1 MTACGG
7 VISHQMKG
15 PPAKTVDSVA
25 TSCHSHIRD
34 SSVSV
39 KGKHPHAAFLRVSV
53 GCLRVIFSNS
63 NKPEPGPWLWVPAS
77 PKFPSMSWHPRP
89 APSIPASRSSFK
101 QRLLKLPVGSFRC
114 LPPAMASCFAEN
126 VISIHAQRRTSSL
139 TPPQAHELSS
149 WISVPG
155 ILGGKLSDWPD
166 DACTGA
172 NPPHPS

>member
-15 PPAKTVDSVA
+15 PPAKTVVDSVA
-25 TSCHSHIRD
+25 ASCHSHIRG

-39 KGKHPHAAFLRVSV
+39 KGKHPYAAFLRVSV
-53 GCLRVIFSNS
+53 GCLRVIFFFQF
-63 NKPEPGPWLWVPAS
+63 KQPEPGPWLWAPAS

-101 QRLLKLPVGSFRC
+101 QRLLKLLVGNFRC
-114 LPPAMASCFAEN
+114 LPPAMASRFAEN

-139 TPPQAHELSS
+139 TPSLTPPQAHELSS
-149 WISVPG
+149 WIWVPG
-155 ILGGKLSDWPD
+155 ILGGKLS
-166 DACTGA
+166 A
-172 NPPHPS
+172 S